1 MITSKQ
7 RAKLRGIANSIDVIV
22 HIGKNGIT
30 DEVVQSLKCALVA
43 RELVKCEILDNAP
56 INSKEAAINVSE
68 ILNCDIV
75 QVIGKRFVVYKKNL
89 KKKDG
94 IKI

>member
-1 MITSKQ
+1 MP
-7 RAKLRGIANSIDVIV
+7 
-22 HIGKNGIT
+22 
-30 DEVVQSLKCALVA
+30 
-43 RELVKCEILDNAP
+43 P
-56 INSKEAAINVSE
+56 ISSKEAAINVSE
-68 ILNCDIV
+68 ILDCDIV